1 MAHNIVEMIPLL
13 QVFVYTVGIY
23 SFLILGFRFFGQRQ
37 LGQLTPI
44 DLIII
49 LIMGSGVE
57 TAMVHGNTSLA
68 AGLVSSA
75 TLLVMNYSLTRIL
88 SKYKKANHLVGGGIK
103 LLVHHGHPVVENL
116 RRLGLTMDDLM
127 SAIRQRGYDSL
138 DNVLYATFEEDGEIT
153 VVAKTAK
160 KVNIP
165 ALEVPIAGHEELPN
179 IATGSKP

>member
-1 MAHNIVEMIPLL
+1 MPHNIVEMIPLL
-13 QVFVYTVGIY
+13 QVFVYTAGIY
-23 SFLILGFRFFGQRQ
+23 LFLIAGFRFFGQRQ

-57 TAMVHGNTSLA
+57 TAMVNGNTSLA

-75 TLLVMNYSLTRIL
+75 TLLSMNYVLTRIL
-88 SKYKKANHLVGGGIK
+88 TRYKKANHLVGGGIK
-103 LLVHHGHPVVENL
+103 LLVSHGHPVVENL

-127 SAIRQRGYDSL
+127 SAVRQRGYDSL
-138 DNVLYATFEEDGEIT
+138 DNILYATFEEDGEIT
-153 VVAKTAK
+153 VVEMTAK

-165 ALEVPIAGHEELPN
+165 APEVPISGREASPE
-179 IATGSKP
+179 ITTGSMP